1 MSGALEDERN
11 ALLERMHASR
21 KTYRSELTHAEE
33 QVQAPIDADVFPRSE
48 TFKFIKRHPYYASLG
63 LLAALSIMPRMPLRR
78 AVKSGAVARGRH
90 ARQQCENFSDAPGTA
105 VNGALVAVAQPC
117 TMNSTDASNPAVAQ
131 PADGTK
137 QARYNPRGFPRRT
150 MMGKY
155 FPAWLLGV
163 PALVLIIVYLLLN

>member
-21 KTYRSELTHAEE
+21 KTYRSELTHAKE
-33 QVQAPIDADVFPRSE
+33 QVQVRIDDADAFPRSE
-48 TFKFIKRHPYYASLG
+48 TFKFIQRHPYYASLG

-78 AVKSGAVARGRH
+78 AVKGGAVARSRH

-117 TMNSTDASNPAVAQ
+117 
-131 PADGTK
+131 
-137 QARYNPRGFPRRT
+137 R
-150 MMGKY
+150 
-155 FPAWLLGV
+155 
-163 PALVLIIVYLLLN
+163 